1 VGDRENTAGACV
13 AAVEGPEQ
21 IGAIRALRR
30 DAYLGATEFRALTPE
45 AYAWTESD
53 RRGVVLAV
61 WDGSG
66 AALSTMSGIVA
77 SGRAAAEVEFECTL
91 SDEPGRFPALVL
103 SRSATGADQRA
114 RGLNSLLRY
123 YFIEAAL
130 RGGLGST
137 LSIFFQGAPRLP
149 LLRRLGYEL
158 AVLPGVTWESVRPHD
173 SPLIGCLRRERMAA
187 ACGIL
192 QELLGDSLKRYPW
205 RGPPLAL
212 AAPTASAPSS
222 PGG

>member
-13 AAVEGPEQ
+13 AAVEGAEQ
-21 IGAIRALRR
+21 ISAIRALRR
-30 DAYLGATEFRALTPE
+30 DHYPVASEFQALT
-45 AYAWTESD
+45 AQVYAWTESD

-61 WDGSG
+61 WDASG

-77 SGRAAAEVEFECTL
+77 TGRAAAEVEFECTL

-103 SRSATGADQRA
+103 SRSATRVDQRA

-123 YFIEAAL
+123 YFIEAAQ
-130 RGGLGST
+130 RAGLAST

-149 LLRRLGYEL
+149 LLGRLGYEFT
-158 AVLPGVTWESVRPHD
+158 VLPGVTWESVRPHD
-173 SPLIGCLRRERMAA
+173 SPLLGCLRRERMTA

-212 AAPTASAPSS
+212 AAPSS